1 MRAKDSRDLKR
12 KYKRMLIFLA
22 IIFVVELVLCYLL
35 MMAGLSNVLCG
46 VIIVLSA
53 SIFYLLF
60 LFICAKID
68 KKRAERLEKEATKD
82 PFTKN

>member
-1 MRAKDSRDLKR
+1 MRAKDSRDLKI

-60 LFICAKID
+60 LWICAKID

>member
-60 LFICAKID
+60 LWICAKID

>member
-35 MMAGLSNVLCG
+35 MIAGLSNVLCG

-60 LFICAKID
+60 LWICAKID

>member
-46 VIIVLSA
+46 VIIVLTA

>member
-35 MMAGLSNVLCG
+35 MMAELSNVLCG
-46 VIIVLSA
+46 VIIVLTA

>member
-60 LFICAKID
+60 LWICAKID
-68 KKRAERLEKEATKD
+68 KKRVERLEKETTKD

>member
-12 KYKRMLIFLA
+12 KYKRLLIFLA

-60 LFICAKID
+60 LWICAKID

>member
-46 VIIVLSA
+46 VIIVLTA

-60 LFICAKID
+60 LWICAKID

>member
-12 KYKRMLIFLA
+12 KYKRLLIFLA

-46 VIIVLSA
+46 VIIVLTA

-60 LFICAKID
+60 LWICAKID

>member
-22 IIFVVELVLCYLL
+22 IIFVVELVLCYCL

>member
-12 KYKRMLIFLA
+12 KYKRLLIFLA

-60 LFICAKID
+60 LWICAKID
-68 KKRAERLEKEATKD
+68 KKRAERLEKDATKD

>member
-46 VIIVLSA
+46 VIIVLTA
-53 SIFYLLF
+53 PIFYLLF
-60 LFICAKID
+60 LWICAKID